1 MKAYYCS
8 DPEHSDLE
16 SICVAYCNSYYQ
28 ARKIALSNTQGYVD
42 DYSLSDIK
50 AQRVKKLDC
59 LYGEIEGNCVDL
71 WDSLGNFEIL
81 VEKGF
86 IRYMTEKEREEYQT
100 KYDLIAKRVLFF
112 YDFGNQRN
120 ENKKHKTYWINRN
133 PKRFRNQ

>member
-8 DPEHSDLE
+8 DKVHCDLE
-16 SICVAYCNSYYQ
+16 NICVAYCNSYYQ

-71 WDSLGNFEIL
+71 WDSLGNIEIL

-86 IRYMTEKEREEYQT
+86 IRYMTEKDIEKWQTEYDSYHT
-100 KYDLIAKRVLFF
+100 KESFF
-112 YDFGNQRN
+112 LHF
-120 ENKKHKTYWINRN
+120 W
-133 PKRFRNQ
+133 

>member
-1 MKAYYCS
+1 MLLIAILIIR
-8 DPEHSDLE
+8 LE
-16 SICVAYCNSYYQ
+16 KLHFQIL
-28 ARKIALSNTQGYVD
+28 KDIVD

-100 KYDLIAKRVLFF
+100 KYDSDCEEGAFF
-112 YDFGNQRN
+112 LRFW
-120 ENKKHKTYWINRN
+120 EPKK
-133 PKRFRNQ
+133 

>member
-50 AQRVKKLDC
+50 AQRVKKLDY

-71 WDSLGNFEIL
+71 WDPLGNFEIL

-100 KYDLIAKRVLFF
+100 KYDFDCEEGAFF
-112 YDFGNQRN
+112 LRFW
-120 ENKKHKTYWINRN
+120 EPKK
-133 PKRFRNQ
+133 